1 VNRRAGEAGLLVI
14 DVQRAAL
21 EGCADADELVE
32 RINDLGRRA
41 HAAEAPVIF
50 VQHEGNGEPER
61 GEPGWQL
68 ADGLERPDGA
78 HVVAKRFRDAFAD
91 TELAGLL
98 RRLRVGRVVVT
109 GVHSDY
115 CVQMTA
121 LSAVVR
127 GFDLTLVADA
137 HAGHPRDPAL
147 DADRLRDL
155 VNARIGTLRH
165 PGRTIEVVRAAEVSF

>member
-1 VNRRAGEAGLLVI
+1 MRPAGALLVI
-14 DVQRAAL
+14 DMQRAAL
-21 EGCADADELVE
+21 DGCVDADALVE
-32 RINDLGRRA
+32 RINELARRA
-41 HAAEAPVIF
+41 NASDAPVVF

-61 GEPGWQL
+61 GTPGWEL
-68 ADGLERPDGA
+68 ADGLERPEGS
-78 HVVAKRFRDAFAD
+78 HLVAKRFRDAFAD
-91 TELAGLL
+91 TELEDLL
-98 RRLRVGRVVVT
+98 RRHGVGRVVVT

-137 HAGHPRDPAL
+137 HAGHPRDASL
-147 DADRLRDL
+147 GSDELRDL
-155 VNARIGTLRH
+155 VNARISTLRH